1 MRTFIKESYLFY
13 LFYHHAS
20 FWIKSMAVDIIHMGL
35 GTLNRTLLYSG
46 GHQGKNLIYRVVEGK
61 VPKTY
66 FVSGGFL
73 KVTRII

>member
-1 MRTFIKESYLFY
+1 
-13 LFYHHAS
+13 
-20 FWIKSMAVDIIHMGL
+20 MAVDIIHMGL